1 MHGRGHLINSRIKKI
16 NKRLFILKH
25 IWGSYDNYYVS
36 TPGALDKYNL
46 VCSCWMC
53 SYNKTKKI
61 GHKYSEKRKMLRDQD
76 WCNDYYM
83 DSWIDSESY
92 KTCLIWDAYDD
103 YFY

>member
-1 MHGRGHLINSRIKKI
+1 MHDRGHLINSRIKKI

-53 SYNKTKKI
+53 SQKSKKN
-61 GHKYSEKRKMLRDQD
+61 GYKASDKRKMLREKD
-76 WCNDYYM
+76 M
-83 DSWIDSESY
+83 ES
-92 KTCLIWDAYDD
+92 
-103 YFY
+103 